1 MDPPLPLKIRAERFV
16 PGECGQ
22 AQDHTGTTP
31 TTNTAL
37 LPPVATPTIGTQPE
51 QNFDS
56 PGGAS
61 LASTT
66 IPYDAPSAPS
76 SPQHKVTF
84 APELQETQEQP
95 YTPTGKQGMSSKFA
109 AGLKLKGWSGK
120 SNQKDQTA
128 TSPHSHSKEARS
140 PDLGREPA
148 KSPLPGL
155 KGFKWWQK
163 EGPQHAGDNMQKAAM
178 ETSLPASPSTPQQ
191 ADVPTSILHKPNP
204 PFAQTARI
212 PRKSSLAS
220 LAAISRSQ
228 ESLSPNLQNV
238 YSVSLPSTS
247 PSNIGSPHLPDGEYP
262 SPPTH
267 TSLPSPPPR
276 PVRLPSFMPAY
287 PPQFIMDEDHRSEAT
302 PPLMR
307 NVSSGTQRAFGVASP
322 QLLPQPS
329 MAASMSLPVLSDSLS
344 HATGDHYPQRTPEI
358 SGDSNGVFLGHEG
371 QGEGH
376 TTSAPVTPSSAMPS
390 LVPSSGRY
398 GKPLKANPAKTKFR
412 MSADSDLSTMMK
424 HMQAI
429 ESGEENAPAADLGH
443 HHPARKAPTRGT
455 FGLGLGLPG
464 IRKATR

>member
-1 MDPPLPLKIRAERFV
+1 MPNLAAFLRQSGVLGALPGYGQDSLNEQLALDTPRATPSDEDSIRMSVKSDLQQQEPELSERRDSIENPESNEPVDLAVSPSTESPDDSSTSFMDPPLPLKIRAERFV

-120 SNQKDQTA
+120 SNQKDQAA

-163 EGPQHAGDNMQKAAM
+163 EGPQHAGDNMQ
-178 ETSLPASPSTPQQ
+178 
-191 ADVPTSILHKPNP
+191 
-204 PFAQTARI
+204 
-212 PRKSSLAS
+212 
-220 LAAISRSQ
+220 
-228 ESLSPNLQNV
+228 
-238 YSVSLPSTS
+238 
-247 PSNIGSPHLPDGEYP
+247 
-262 SPPTH
+262 
-267 TSLPSPPPR
+267 
-276 PVRLPSFMPAY
+276 
-287 PPQFIMDEDHRSEAT
+287 SEFT
-302 PPLMR
+302 
-307 NVSSGTQRAFGVASP
+307 GFGCS
-322 QLLPQPS
+322 
-329 MAASMSLPVLSDSLS
+329 
-344 HATGDHYPQRTPEI
+344 
-358 SGDSNGVFLGHEG
+358 
-371 QGEGH
+371 
-376 TTSAPVTPSSAMPS
+376 
-390 LVPSSGRY
+390 
-398 GKPLKANPAKTKFR
+398 
-412 MSADSDLSTMMK
+412 
-424 HMQAI
+424 
-429 ESGEENAPAADLGH
+429 
-443 HHPARKAPTRGT
+443 
-455 FGLGLGLPG
+455 
-464 IRKATR
+464 